1 MQRKNTLLIIFLTF
15 AVTSVL
21 YLSAHILVPSFGN
34 ALDNIVSFITPGF
47 ESGGKMGE
55 VQNIIEHSF
64 MGDPDKEKLET
75 KALKAYVAGLDDP
88 YSEYFTKEEF
98 ERLSSQLTGNYKGI
112 GIEVTLNDENLI
124 SIVNA
129 YKNAPAANAGIMAG
143 DIIIKVDGTEVSGVN
158 YNEAISMIRG
168 DGEYGKKDTIILTIK
183 RQEETFD
190 TEVTRTEVTI
200 QTVDSRM
207 IDQSI
212 GYVSL
217 TDFAEESHKDFE
229 LAVNSL
235 ISSGAKSLI
244 IDLRNNPGGM
254 LTTVV
259 SIADFLLP
267 KGIILTIKGKNTQP
281 EVYYSDEECIDLP
294 MYVLING
301 SSASASEVLAGALSD
316 HKRAI
321 LVGEKSFGKGV
332 VQTMY
337 NLSDGDALKITTAKY
352 YTPNDVCIDG
362 KGIEP
367 DHKVEMLLTK
377 PLEFYTQEED
387 VQLAKALEIIKSK

>member
-15 AVTSVL
+15 AVTSAL

-55 VQNIIEHSF
+55 VQNIIGNSF
-64 MGDPDKEKLET
+64 MGNPDKEKLET
-75 KALKAYVAGLDDP
+75 KALKAYVGALDDP

-98 ERLSSQLTGNYKGI
+98 ESLSGQLTGNYKGI
-112 GIEVTLNDENLI
+112 GIEVTLNDDNLI

-129 YKNAPAANAGIMAG
+129 YKNAPAAKAGIMPQ
-143 DIIIKVDGTEVSGVN
+143 DIITAVDGIQVNGDN

-168 DGEYGKKDTIILTIK
+168 DGEYGKKDTVILTIK

-190 TEVTRTEVTI
+190 TKVTRTEVSM

-217 TDFAEESHKDFE
+217 SNFAEESHKDFE

-267 KGIILTIKGKNTQP
+267 KGTILTIKGKSTPP

-337 NLSDGDALKITTAKY
+337 NLSGGDALKITTAKY

-377 PLEFYTQEED
+377 PLEYYTPEED
-387 VQLAKALEIIKSK
+387 VQLAKVLEIIKNK

>member
-1 MQRKNTLLIIFLTF
+1 MQRKNTLLVIFLTF
-15 AVTSVL
+15 AVTSAL
-21 YLSAHILVPSFGN
+21 YLCAHLFVPSFGN
-34 ALDNIVSFITPGF
+34 ALNNIVGFITPGF

-55 VQNIIEHSF
+55 VQRIIGSSF
-64 MGDPDKEKLET
+64 MGDPDKDKLET

-98 ERLSSQLTGNYKGI
+98 ESLSGQLTGNYKGI
-112 GIEVTLNDENLI
+112 GIEVTLNDDNLI
-124 SIVNA
+124 SIINA
-129 YKNAPAANAGIMAG
+129 YKNAPAAKAGIMSG
-143 DIIIKVDGTEVSGVN
+143 DIIIKVDGTEVNGNN

-168 DGEYGKKDTIILTIK
+168 DGDYGKKDNIILTIK

-190 TEVTRTEVTI
+190 TEVTRTEVSI
-200 QTVDSRM
+200 ETVDSRM
-207 IDQSI
+207 IDKNI

-217 TDFAEESHKDFE
+217 TNFAEESHKDFE
-229 LAVNSL
+229 HAVNSL
-235 ISSGAKSLI
+235 VSSGAKSLI

-259 SIADFLLP
+259 SIADYLLP
-267 KGIILTIKGKNTQP
+267 KGTILTIKGKNTQP
-281 EVYYSDEECIDLP
+281 EVYYSDDKCIDIP

-316 HKRAI
+316 HKRAV

-367 DHKVEMLLTK
+367 DHKVEMNLTK

-387 VQLAKALEIIKSK
+387 IQLTKVIELINE

>member
-1 MQRKNTLLIIFLTF
+1 MQRKNTLLVIFLTF
-15 AVTSVL
+15 AVTSAL
-21 YLSAHILVPSFGN
+21 YLCAHLFVPSFGN

-47 ESGGKMGE
+47 ESGGKLGE
-55 VQNIIEHSF
+55 VQKIIGNSF

-98 ERLSSQLTGNYKGI
+98 ESLSGQLTGNYKGI
-112 GIEVTLNDENLI
+112 GIEVTLNDDNLI
-124 SIVNA
+124 SIINA
-129 YKNAPAANAGIMAG
+129 YKNAPAAKAGIMSG
-143 DIIIKVDGTEVSGVN
+143 DIIIKVDGTEVNGNN

-168 DGEYGKKDTIILTIK
+168 DGDYGKKDTVILTIK

-190 TEVTRTEVTI
+190 TEVTRTEVSI
-200 QTVDSRM
+200 ETVDSRM
-207 IDQSI
+207 IDKNI

-217 TDFAEESHKDFE
+217 TNFAEESHKDFE

-235 ISSGAKSLI
+235 VSSGAKSLI

-259 SIADFLLP
+259 SIADYLLP
-267 KGIILTIKGKNTQP
+267 KGTILTIKGKNTQP
-281 EVYYSDEECIDLP
+281 EVYYSDDKCIDMP

-367 DHKVEMLLTK
+367 DHKVEMKLTK

-387 VQLAKALEIIKSK
+387 VQLTKVIELIK